1 MHAPFFY
8 HTFATLNFETMNS
21 RRAYEIAFVGL
32 KPGVHEYNY
41 EIGDKFFQAYGEQ
54 DFTNCHANVKLL
66 LDKQNGFMLLK
77 FDVDG
82 KADMICD
89 RCGNELTVKL
99 WDEFNIVVK
108 MVDEPEKMND
118 TEEDP
123 DVYYISR
130 TESHI
135 FVGDWIYEFINLSI
149 PLQKVC
155 ADDVNE
161 KSTCNEEAL
170 SKLEQMRSE
179 NENAAKPIWKGLEQF
194 KDLQ

>member
-1 MHAPFFY
+1 
-8 HTFATLNFETMNS
+8 MNN

-41 EIGDKFFQAYGEQ
+41 EIGDKFFQAYDEQ
-54 DFTNCHANVKLL
+54 DFSNCRASVKLL
-66 LDKQNGFMLLK
+66 LDKKNGFMLLK

-82 KADMICD
+82 TAEVNCD
-89 RCGNELTVKL
+89 RCGNPLTVKL

-149 PLQKVC
+149 PSQKIC
-155 ADDVNE
+155 ADDVNGS
-161 KSTCNEEAL
+161 KSCNEDAL
-170 SKLEQMRSE
+170 NRLEQMRSDDE
-179 NENAAKPIWKGLEQF
+179 TGANPIWKGLEKF
-194 KDLQ
+194 RDLQ